1 MTRIEIQSQFL
12 IYFLQG
18 QLHILQ
24 RGRLAAISLVWDA
37 ISWGDRC
44 AYLYLC
50 LYVCIC
56 VFVFAYLYLRI
67 CICVFVFAFVFVFAG
82 YNKQSSIVPD
92 RGGNRLLLYR
102 SFFNCTLS
110 LPQVITFLGQRRS
123 LREAPTNK
131 NGEIWDFYH
140 EFTGNFC
147 QKGVKMP

>member
-37 ISWGDRC
+37 ISWGDRF
-44 AYLYLC
+44 AFLYLC
-50 LYVCIC
+50 LC
-56 VFVFAYLYLRI
+56 V

-110 LPQVITFLGQRRS
+110 LPQVVTFLGQRRS
-123 LREAPTNK
+123 LREAQTKK
-131 NGEIWDFYH
+131 NGKIWDFYH
-140 EFTGNFC
+140 EFTGNFR
-147 QKGVKMP
+147 QKRGKKCHKNSDL

>member
-37 ISWGDRC
+37 ISWGDRF

-50 LYVCIC
+50 LYV
-56 VFVFAYLYLRI
+56 

-140 EFTGNFC
+140 EFTANFC